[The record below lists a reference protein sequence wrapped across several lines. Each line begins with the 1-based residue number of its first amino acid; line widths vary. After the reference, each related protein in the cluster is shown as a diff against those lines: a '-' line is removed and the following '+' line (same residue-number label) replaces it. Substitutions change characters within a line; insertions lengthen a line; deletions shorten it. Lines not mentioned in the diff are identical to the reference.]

1 MRWSPGRL
9 GLRREVSILVPVA
22 IFLAVF
28 LSIFTLLGYR
38 NGIAQLVDERQSEAR
53 RLARGL
59 AEEAQRSRREVE
71 ALRSLAPQAR
81 QIALIEGDARTV
93 PPEVRSGVRFGFG
106 PDAATLGQ
114 VVGWAP
120 VGAGP
125 ARRYLRVELPADT
138 LVREQER
145 LRILTPVV
153 LSVDVALAVLV
164 LFFLGHW
171 LAPIELLLERARA
184 AGAGAPRE
192 ADEVSFLLATFER
205 ALSTLAPATAG
216 SGALSALEQALPA
229 SFDKS
234 GVLLLD
240 PEGVVLALNRFGA
253 DLLGLEPPEPRRM
266 RVEELLAA
274 HPSLARLFLQIRT
287 EGRGVEREE
296 CAIETSQGRST
307 LGLTVHP
314 LRRDDGTLQGYLALF
329 ADLTEVR
336 VREERSRLAENLREL
351 GELAAGAAHELRN
364 SLATLRGYLGLA
376 ERVEGEPP
384 ERIDGESAARRR
396 EYWAE
401 IHRETLH
408 LKRVLDDFLTF
419 ARPETARFQPVDLGS
434 LLSRIAADPVFAVG
448 PVLWRAPETADL
460 GLAADAQLL
469 ERAIKNLLMNAV
481 AASPPGIPVELAVAN
496 TEGEIR
502 ITVADRGEG
511 IPDAIRP
518 RLFVPFAS
526 GRSDGVGLGLA
537 LARRIA
543 VLHGGSLTLEDR
555 EGGGTCAQMTLPA
568 GTIVTTGNA
577 HSPAAV

>member
-38 NGIAQLVDERQSEAR
+38 NGIAQLVEERQAEAR

-59 AEEAQRSRREVE
+59 AEEAQRSRRDVE

-81 QIALIEGDARTV
+81 QITLVEGDARTV
-93 PPEVRSGVRFGFG
+93 PPEVRAGIRFGFG

-125 ARRYLRVELPADT
+125 ARRYLRVELPAET
-138 LVREQER
+138 LVRQQER

-171 LAPIELLLERARA
+171 LAPIEQLLERARA
-184 AGAGAPRE
+184 VGAGAPRE
-192 ADEVSFLLATFER
+192 ADEVSFLLATFEQ

-216 SGALSALEQALPA
+216 GGALSALEQALPT

-253 DLLGLEPPEPRRM
+253 DLLGLEPPEPRRTT
-266 RVEELLAA
+266 VEELLAA
-274 HPSLARLFLQIRT
+274 HSPLAQLFHQVRT

-296 CAIETSQGRST
+296 CAVETSQGRAT

-314 LRRDDGTLQGYLALF
+314 LRKDDGTLQGYLALF

-376 ERVEGEPP
+376 ERVDADSSE
-384 ERIDGESAARRR
+384 RRR

-419 ARPETARFQPVDLGS
+419 ARPETARFQPVDLAS
-434 LLSRIAADPVFAVG
+434 LL
-448 PVLWRAPETADL
+448 T
-460 GLAADAQLL
+460 ADAQLL
-469 ERAIKNLLMNAV
+469 ERAVRNLLVNAV
-481 AASPPGIPVELAVAN
+481 EASPPGIPVELAAAN
-496 TEGEIR
+496 AEGEIR
-502 ITVADRGEG
+502 IAVADRGQGVPEEL
-511 IPDAIRP
+511 RS
-518 RLFVPFAS
+518 RLFQPFVS

-543 VLHGGSLTLEDR
+543 VLHGGGLTLEDR
-555 EGGGTCAQMTLPA
+555 EGGGTCARMILLA
-568 GTIVTTGNA
+568 GTSVTKSDERSPSPLETG
-577 HSPAAV
+577 SPEER

>member
-38 NGIAQLVDERQSEAR
+38 NGIAQLVEERQSEAR

-71 ALRSLAPQAR
+71 ALRALAPQAR
-81 QIALIEGDARTV
+81 QIALVEGDARTV

-125 ARRYLRVELPADT
+125 ARRYLRVELPAET
-138 LVREQER
+138 LVRERER

-240 PEGVVLALNRFGA
+240 PDGVVLALNRFGA
-253 DLLGLEPPEPRRM
+253 DLLGLEPPEPRRT

-296 CAIETSQGRST
+296 CAVETSQGRST

-376 ERVEGEPP
+376 ERVEG
-384 ERIDGESAARRR
+384 DSSAERRR

-448 PVLWRAPETADL
+448 TVLWRAPEAADL

-481 AASPPGIPVELAVAN
+481 AASPPGVPVELAAAN
-496 TEGEIR
+496 IEGELR

-511 IPDAIRP
+511 IPEELRP
-518 RLFVPFAS
+518 RLFLPFAS

-555 EGGGTCAQMTLPA
+555 EGGGTCARMTLPA

>member
-38 NGIAQLVDERQSEAR
+38 NGIAQLVEERQSEAR

-71 ALRSLAPQAR
+71 ALRALSPQAR
-81 QIALIEGDARTV
+81 QIALVDGDARTV
-93 PPEVRSGVRFGFG
+93 PPEVLSGVRFGFG

-125 ARRYLRVELPADT
+125 TRRYLRVELPAET

-153 LSVDVALAVLV
+153 LAVDVALAVLV

-171 LAPIELLLERARA
+171 LAPIEQLLERARK
-184 AGAGAPRE
+184 AGVGAPRE

-253 DLLGLEPPEPRRM
+253 DLLGLEPPEPRRTT
-266 RVEELLAA
+266 VEDLLAT
-274 HPSLARLFLQIRT
+274 HPGLARLFLQVRT
-287 EGRGVEREE
+287 QGRGVEREE
-296 CAIETSQGRST
+296 CAIDTSQGQAT

-376 ERVEGEPP
+376 ERADVDPS
-384 ERIDGESAARRR
+384 ERHR

-419 ARPETARFQPVDLGS
+419 ARPETARFQPVDLGT
-434 LLSRIAADPVFAVG
+434 LLTRIVADPVFASGIVI
-448 PVLWRAPETADL
+448 WRAPEAADL

-481 AASPPGIPVELAVAN
+481 EASPPGVPVELTAAN
-496 TEGEIR
+496 TEGEVR

-511 IPDAIRP
+511 VPEEVRP
-518 RLFVPFAS
+518 RLFQPFAS

-543 VLHGGSLTLEDR
+543 VLHGGDLILEDR
-555 EGGGTCAQMTLPA
+555 EGGGTCARMTWPA
-568 GTIVTTGNA
+568 GTTATKGDA
-577 HSPAAV
+577 RSPSPPDSVSDEAR